1 MTTRVRFAP
10 SPTGHLHIGSART
23 ALFNWLFARHQ
34 DGTFIV
40 RIEDTDTARSTKE
53 FEQSI
58 LDDLRWLGLDYNE
71 GPGKGDLGPYY
82 QSKRFDIYRQKT
94 KQLIDRGKAYYCY
107 CSAEDL
113 QADKKRALIEN
124 RPSRYSGKCKELSSE
139 EKKRLEDEG
148 RKPAV
153 RFEVKPGFIDVNDII
168 YEKVSFDL
176 NEISDF
182 IIQRPDGSPTF
193 HLAVVVDDGEM
204 QVTHIVRG
212 EDHLSNTPK
221 HILIFEALEYKVP
234 DFAHIPI
241 ILGKDRSKLSKRHG
255 ATSIGE
261 YRKQGFLPTAMLNYL
276 SMLSWSPAGEQEVL
290 EPAQII
296 EQFELD
302 SVSKSPAVFD
312 LDKLKWLNG
321 QHIRKLSTADLAAAI
336 KPYLEAKDMKT
347 SHEHLLQVAEA
358 IQEDLVT
365 LDEAPD
371 YASIF
376 FEEKIDYSREVASYL
391 KEDFAKKAVENLKN
405 IYNDKPPKSFDD
417 ARGILKEHSS
427 ELKPQGIK
435 GKNAFMPIRLALTG
449 EHSGAEIYYLLA
461 IFEDSQVVER
471 LDKAL
476 SL

>member
-1 MTTRVRFAP
+1 
-10 SPTGHLHIGSART
+10 
-23 ALFNWLFARHQ
+23 
-34 DGTFIV
+34 
-40 RIEDTDTARSTKE
+40 
-53 FEQSI
+53 
-58 LDDLRWLGLDYNE
+58 
-71 GPGKGDLGPYY
+71 
-82 QSKRFDIYRQKT
+82 
-94 KQLIDRGKAYYCY
+94 
-107 CSAEDL
+107 
-113 QADKKRALIEN
+113 
-124 RPSRYSGKCKELSSE
+124 
-139 EKKRLEDEG
+139 
-148 RKPAV
+148 
-153 RFEVKPGFIDVNDII
+153 
-168 YEKVSFDL
+168 
-176 NEISDF
+176 
-182 IIQRPDGSPTF
+182 
-193 HLAVVVDDGEM
+193 AVVVDDGEM

-449 EHSGAEIYYLLA
+449 EHSGAEIYYLLT

-476 SL
+476 NL